1 MDPNFRGLVPSVS
14 GANLAFAS
22 DIAAELEAKLAGA
35 SGTPKTGALNKRLS
49 HLRPHFFCLE
59 ALLCPRST
67 VRSETV
73 PTPDTVSAFLRE
85 QYVRSAP
92 ARPRERYGD
101 ETFRRLSEPHEL
113 MTADGIGRTLQD
125 GPAVRIDRQ
134 LDYPLVTFISGRT
147 GDSRTPVISDVPSQ
161 RG

>member
-1 MDPNFRGLVPSVS
+1 
-14 GANLAFAS
+14 
-22 DIAAELEAKLAGA
+22 
-35 SGTPKTGALNKRLS
+35 
-49 HLRPHFFCLE
+49 
-59 ALLCPRST
+59 
-67 VRSETV
+67 
-73 PTPDTVSAFLRE
+73 
-85 QYVRSAP
+85 
-92 ARPRERYGD
+92 
-101 ETFRRLSEPHEL
+101 